1 MSLMSDLQIK
11 KEGIINQI
19 LEECGAIKDDD
30 ITADSVKMK
39 ENVNDLSQKKLG
51 ELLKRYD
58 GEDVFKD
65 LSDFKREAQKRLDEL
80 PEPTD
85 FEEHIKDM

>member
-11 KEGIINQI
+11 KEGIINKI

-39 ENVNDLSQKKLG
+39 ENVNDLSQKKTW
-51 ELLKRYD
+51 KTT
-58 GEDVFKD
+58 K
-65 LSDFKREAQKRLDEL
+65 
-80 PEPTD
+80 T
-85 FEEHIKDM
+85 I

>member
-1 MSLMSDLQIK
+1 MSLMSDSQIK
-11 KEGIINQI
+11 KEGIINKI

-30 ITADSVKMK
+30 ITTDSVKMK

-58 GEDVFKD
+58 KEGVFKD